1 MNMQIT
7 PLNKRPLK
15 IGDVN
20 LSWPDFIFIILSN
33 AAVIMVIINAILNKS
48 GFWCYYPI
56 LGSYYAYV
64 IFNSFFAGT
73 AKKFLSRFRMGV
85 FSLNTILTFTA
96 LIHYFVTKDAG
107 TLVAYE
113 WILPIIL
120 IVSLFVVFGTAFFET
135 VTLLN
140 LLVATTL
147 MLPQVTGIFIFAVVN
162 HRSADTIYSDFTFVL
177 SVVMFALY
185 LMVIANLAF
194 LHIVKVRNKIDDAMN
209 KNRTQA

>member
-1 MNMQIT
+1 MQYT
-7 PLNKRPLK
+7 QEKKRPIK
-15 IGDVN
+15 IGDVS
-20 LSWPDFIFIILSN
+20 LSWPDFIFILVTN
-33 AAVIMVIINAILNKS
+33 AAVIMIIINAILNKT

-56 LGSYYAYV
+56 LGTYYAYV
-64 IFNSFFAGT
+64 IFNSCFAGN

-85 FSLNTILTFTA
+85 FSLNTILTVIA
-96 LIHYFVTKDAG
+96 LIHYFVTTNTD
-107 TLVAYE
+107 TLVAYV
-113 WILPIIL
+113 WVLPIIL
-120 IVSLFVVFGTAFFET
+120 IVSLFTVLGTAFFKT

-162 HRSADTIYSDFTFVL
+162 HRHPDTVYNDFTFVL

-209 KNRTQA
+209 KNKPHA